1 MRNTSILRSFVVCF
15 SASVVYAHSGH
26 AVQQTEQLT
35 TADGV
40 TLHYEV
46 KGQGDPLFLIPMG
59 PGYAPGYLYP
69 VRDRLS
75 TSFQTVL
82 IHLRGTGESQMTSL
96 TPTTM
101 TMDLVLSD
109 IDAVRRDLQLDR
121 INIMGNSFGG
131 IISMSYAVQYP
142 ASVSHLVLVG
152 SGGLSMA
159 FTRYFRANIRSRLLP
174 WEVEALEYWSDPAR
188 LERDPVKANHEML
201 RITLPAYF
209 YDRTRSFEVLGMLT
223 ADSFEP
229 RISDLLWMDLA
240 QSGFD
245 LAPEL
250 RRLDVPA
257 LIIIGRQDI
266 VGETTAYEIH
276 NALRHSELVFFEE
289 CGHFPW
295 IEQEEQ
301 FYHTVQHFLGGGD

>member
-1 MRNTSILRSFVVCF
+1 MRNKTILRSFLVC
-15 SASVVYAHSGH
+15 SLTGAVYTHSGH
-26 AVQQTEQLT
+26 PVQQTEQLT

-46 KGQGDPLFLIPMG
+46 KGEGEPLFLISMG
-59 PGYAPGYLYP
+59 PGYAPDYLYP

-75 TSFQTVL
+75 TSFRTVL
-82 IHLRGTGESQMTSL
+82 IHLRGTGKSQMTSV

-174 WEVEALEYWSDPAR
+174 WEVEALEYWSDPER
-188 LERDPVKANHEML
+188 LARDPVKANHEML
-201 RITLPAYF
+201 RITVPAYF
-209 YDRTRSFEVLGMLT
+209 YDRTRSFEMLGTLT
-223 ADSFEP
+223 ASSFDP

-240 QSGFD
+240 AAGFD
-245 LAPEL
+245 LAPQL
-250 RRLDVPA
+250 RRLDVSA

-266 VGETTAYEIH
+266 VGEATAYEIH
-276 NALRHSELVFFEE
+276 NALRDSELVFFEE

-295 IEQEEQ
+295 IE
-301 FYHTVQHFLGGGD
+301 